1 MSNLE
6 NKKIARDC
14 TISALFF
21 TLAILACA
29 TTAGA
34 FALDAGA
41 FALDDVCEISTICA
55 AVAMLFCFLVLI
67 LSSVAL
73 RKWRLNARD
82 NISCKTKKYLTAIV
96 VLLFI
101 TFVFLLIAMIFGYF
115 GYDRYYFDSYSSF
128 ICGTI
133 CITFSFA
140 TMVLNIVEIVLF
152 SIAIS
157 LEKKAMPQ
165 KLSAETATKSLQDYK
180 YLYENGLITQEEYD
194 TQRERILSQLGL

>member
-6 NKKIARDC
+6 NKKTARDY

-21 TLAILACA
+21 MLAILACA
-29 TTAGA
+29 TAAGA
-34 FALDAGA
+34 FALDNC
-41 FALDDVCEISTICA
+41 CEISTIFA

-73 RKWRLNARD
+73 RKWRSNVRD
-82 NISCKTKKYLTAIV
+82 SISYKTKKYLTAIV

-101 TFVFLLIAMIFGYF
+101 TFVFLLIAMIFARFYNYYYEYF
-115 GYDRYYFDSYSSF
+115 LYRGNGM
-128 ICGTI
+128 CEMMC
-133 CITFSFA
+133 CIFSFA
-140 TMVLNIVEIVLF
+140 AAALNIVEIVLS

>member
-1 MSNLE
+1 MMSNLE

-21 TLAILACA
+21 TLCTL
-29 TTAGA
+29 A
-34 FALDAGA
+34 FAMTTGL
-41 FALDDVCEISTICA
+41 L
-55 AVAMLFCFLVLI
+55 VAMFVLGALLLCFLVLI

-82 NISCKTKKYLTAIV
+82 NISRKTKKYLTAIV

-115 GYDRYYFDSYSSF
+115 GYYYDEYYYIYSYRNRSLICETMCF
-128 ICGTI
+128 I
-133 CITFSFA
+133 FSFA
-140 TMVLNIVEIVLF
+140 AAALNIVEIVLF

-157 LEKKAMPQ
+157 LEKKAIPQ
-165 KLSAETATKSLQDYK
+165 KLSAENVNKSLQDYR
-180 YLYENGLITQEEYD
+180 YLYANGLITREEYD
-194 TQRERILSQLGL
+194 TQREKILSQLGL

>member
-21 TLAILACA
+21 TLAILAFA
-29 TTAGA
+29 ITSGLFVDAMFVLGA
-34 FALDAGA
+34 L
-41 FALDDVCEISTICA
+41 
-55 AVAMLFCFLVLI
+55 LFCFLVLI

-101 TFVFLLIAMIFGYF
+101 TFVFLLIAMIFACFYNYYYEYF
-115 GYDRYYFDSYSSF
+115 LYRENGMCVMMCF
-128 ICGTI
+128 I
-133 CITFSFA
+133 FSFA
-140 TMVLNIVEIVLF
+140 AAALNIVEIVLF

>member
-21 TLAILACA
+21 TLAIV
-29 TTAGA
+29 A
-34 FALDAGA
+34 FAITSGLFVDAMFVLGA
-41 FALDDVCEISTICA
+41 L
-55 AVAMLFCFLVLI
+55 LFCFLVLI

-73 RKWRLNARD
+73 RKWRLDTRD
-82 NISCKTKKYLTAIV
+82 NISRKTKKYLTAIV

-101 TFVFLLIAMIFGYF
+101 TFVFLSIAMFFACFYN
-115 GYDRYYFDSYSSF
+115 YYYYEYLLYRGNEMCVTMCF
-128 ICGTI
+128 I
-133 CITFSFA
+133 FSFA
-140 TMVLNIVEIVLF
+140 AAALNIVEIVLF

-157 LEKKAMPQ
+157 LEKKAIPQ
-165 KLSAETATKSLQDYK
+165 KLSAENATKSLQDYR
-180 YLYENGLITQEEYD
+180 YLYANGLITREEYD